1 MPGPVVAVVVS
12 SMAASMAAV
21 VAAVDASIGATT
33 GGRRSGGRRV
43 EVGRGS
49 AGLQG
54 ASTAGVGQAPGAV
67 GQGRR
72 ARGAS
77 CPADRTAGRGARAQ
91 GRSVQG
97 AAEVGLGA
105 WAARGRRV
113 AARRRWAQGLRARK
127 AGSRP
132 GAWAPGGV
140 GAGCSL
146 AAQEREGEG
155 KKRRGRRRERT
166 VAPATNNYARS
177 SKCNVGD
184 GQAARQL
191 SRGGKRH

>member
-1 MPGPVVAVVVS
+1 MDGAGSGFDCAVRSAAARLGVALLGRALLLARGH
-12 SMAASMAAV
+12 MAGRRNTRRMAAV
-21 VAAVDASIGATT
+21 GH
-33 GGRRSGGRRV
+33 
-43 EVGRGS
+43 
-49 AGLQG
+49 
-54 ASTAGVGQAPGAV
+54 
-67 GQGRR
+67 
-72 ARGAS
+72 
-77 CPADRTAGRGARAQ
+77 
-91 GRSVQG
+91 
-97 AAEVGLGA
+97 LGA
-105 WAARGRRV
+105 WAAQGRRV